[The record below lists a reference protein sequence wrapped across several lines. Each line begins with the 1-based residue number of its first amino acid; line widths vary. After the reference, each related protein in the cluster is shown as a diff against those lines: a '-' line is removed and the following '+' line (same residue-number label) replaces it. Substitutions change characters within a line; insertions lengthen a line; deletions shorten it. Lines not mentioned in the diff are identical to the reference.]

1 MRAVTLDRFGPPDVL
16 RVAVRP
22 DPVAAPGQVVID
34 VRWASV
40 TFVDTQVRGGR
51 PPNPAMVPDL
61 PAVLGNG
68 VAGVV
73 GELGERVDTRWA
85 GRRVAATTGGRGGYA
100 ERVAVP
106 AELLIPVPDDLELRV
121 AAALLADGRT
131 ALGLI
136 RISRLTRGDVVLVE
150 AAAGG
155 VGTCLLQLAR
165 SAGATVIAGVGSGE
179 KRGVARRLGADLVV
193 DYSATGW
200 AEQVRDRWGRIDV
213 VFDGVGGDVGEA
225 AVGLLRRGGR
235 LCRYGMASGRFTRV
249 PPGRPDVEIVE
260 GTRLSPAEWQALSVT
275 ALERAAAGELRATIG
290 QELPLERAADAHAA
304 IEARATTGKTLLRVA
319 DDEVQLATNAAR
331 P

>member
-1 MRAVTLDRFGPPDVL
+1 MRAVSLDRLGPPEVL
-16 RVAVRP
+16 HVAVRP
-22 DPVAAPGQVVID
+22 DPGAAPGQVVID
-34 VRWASV
+34 VQWASV

-51 PPNPAMVPDL
+51 PPNPAMVPEL

-73 GELGERVDTRWA
+73 REVGEGVDARWA
-85 GRRVAATTGGRGGYA
+85 RRRVASTTGGGGGYA

-106 AELLIPVPDDLELRV
+106 AELLLPVPDGLELRA

-131 ALGLI
+131 ALGVI
-136 RISRLTRGDVVLVE
+136 RTSRLAPGDVVLVE

-165 SAGATVIAGVGSGE
+165 SAGATVIAGVGSKQKVE
-179 KRGVARRLGADLVV
+179 VARRLGADLVV
-193 DYSATGW
+193 DYSMTGW
-200 AEQVRDRWGRIDV
+200 AKQVRDQWDGIDI
-213 VFDGVGGDVGEA
+213 VFDGVGGYVGET

-249 PPGRPDVEIVE
+249 PSGRPDVEILD
-260 GTRLSPAEWQALSVT
+260 GTRLSPADSQALSVT

-290 QELPLERAADAHAA
+290 QEFPLDRAADAHAA
-304 IEARATTGKTLLRVA
+304 IEARSTTGKTLLRVGDA
-319 DDEVQLATNAAR
+319 DAQRTVAR
-331 P
+331 

>member
-1 MRAVTLDRFGPPDVL
+1 MRAVTLSRFGPPEVL
-16 RVAVRP
+16 QAGVLP
-22 DPVAAPGQVVID
+22 EPVAAPGQVVID
-34 VRWASV
+34 VQWASV

-51 PPNPAMVPDL
+51 PPNPAMVPAL

-73 GELGERVDTRWA
+73 GEVGDEVDTHWA
-85 GRRVAATTGGRGGYA
+85 GRRVASTTGGRGGYA

-106 AELLIPVPDDLELRV
+106 AELVIPVPDSLELRD

-136 RISRLTRGDVVLVE
+136 RISRLAPGQVVLVE

-165 SAGATVIAGVGSGE
+165 SAGATVIAGVGSQDKLE
-179 KRGVARRLGADLVV
+179 VARRLGADLVV
-193 DYSATGW
+193 DYSESAW
-200 AEQVRDRWGRIDV
+200 AQAVRKRFGGIDV
-213 VFDGVGGDVGEA
+213 VFDGVGGDVGET
-225 AVGLLRRGGR
+225 AVELLRSGGR

-249 PPGRPDVEIVE
+249 PSGRPDVEVLD
-260 GTRLSPAEWQALSVT
+260 GTGLAPADWQALSVT

-290 QELPLERAADAHAA
+290 QEFPLDRAAEAHAA
-304 IEARATTGKTLLRVA
+304 IEARSTTGKTLLRVGDA
-319 DDEVQLATNAAR
+319 DVGRTIAR
-331 P
+331 